1 MPNTTYEPG
10 AKFILGGDV
19 IFDLT
24 QDDVVEA
31 DVAYGRRFHKKDGSV
46 ATGTSTKDCDTSAC
60 DALDGEVLNGKTFG
74 KGGSVHTGSMP
85 NRGEQHLVITDRDTE
100 VTIPAGYHDGSGG
113 AGLGS
118 TDKAALIA
126 ANIRENVTIL
136 GITGTMSGSEDM
148 HPQAKT
154 VTPSLSQQVIA
165 PDSPNYNCLSQV
177 TVAAIPVTITTD
189 PVSGGLVYSIG

>member
-1 MPNTTYEPG
+1 MPNTYEPG

-24 QDDVVEA
+24 QDDVTEA
-31 DVAYGRRFHKKDGSV
+31 DVAAGKYFHKKDGSRV
-46 ATGTSTKDCDTSAC
+46 QGTSTKDCDTSGC
-60 DALDGEVLNGKTFG
+60 NALDGEVLSGKTFG
-74 KGGSVHTGSMP
+74 KGGSVHTGTMP

-100 VTIPAGYHDGSGG
+100 VTIPQGYHDGSGG

-118 TDKAALIA
+118 ADKAALIA
-126 ANIRENVTIL
+126 ANIRENITIL

-148 HPQAKT
+148 HAQAKT
-154 VTPSLSQQVIA
+154 ATPSLSQQVIS
-165 PDSPNYNCLSQV
+165 PDSPSYNCLSQV

-189 PVSGGLVYSIG
+189 PVSGGLIYSIG